1 MMLVIKAGDS
11 LTDFQRLLYLQ
22 IMVVMAC
29 SLIQTGGTP
38 SQMFSGY
45 YLQDPDPRLVLEVS
59 LLVVLYN

>member
-1 MMLVIKAGDS
+1 MLVIKAGDS
-11 LTDFQRLLYLQ
+11 LTDFKRLLYLQ

-29 SLIQTGGTP
+29 SLIQTSGTP

-59 LLVVLYN
+59 LLIDLCN